1 MKESDTVT
9 LLVVSSS
16 PSEHQVIQALLGTLA
31 RLRLRFV
38 HDAAEALAEIKR
50 REPDLML
57 TDLVIPDMD
66 GLQLVHQVRS
76 RSPGIPI
83 VLMTAHGSEEAA
95 MRALRAGAA
104 NYIPKKDLG
113 RDLLE
118 TVQGILCMA
127 DVDRQ
132 RRRLMHC
139 LQYRETVFRLEND
152 PDLIATL
159 LELIQEELDGMEMLL
174 DRMGRIRVGIALQE
188 AMSNALY
195 HGNLEISSEL
205 RQEDERQFYR
215 LADERRRQEPY
226 RSRRIQVLIQIDRS
240 AARFTI
246 TDEGPGFD
254 TTRFAQTWGPED
266 LMQIGGRGL
275 LLIRMFM
282 DEVSYSRGGRSVTLV
297 KKFRAEET
305 PSQDS
310 GP

>member
-1 MKESDTVT
+1 MKESDKVT
-9 LLVVSSS
+9 LLVVNGA
-16 PSEHQVIQALLGTLA
+16 PSEDQVIQALLGTLA

-38 HDAAEALAEIKR
+38 HGAAEALAEIQR

-57 TDLVIPDMD
+57 TDLAIPDMD
-66 GLQLVHQVRS
+66 GLQLVQQVRS

-139 LQYRETVFRLEND
+139 LKYRETAFRLDND

-159 LELIQEELDGMEMLL
+159 LELIQEELDGMEML

-188 AMSNALY
+188 AVSNALY

-205 RQEDERQFYR
+205 RQEDERRFYR
-215 LADERRRQEPY
+215 LADERRREEPY
-226 RSRRIQVLIQIDRS
+226 RSRGIQVLIQIDRA

-254 TTRFAQTWGPED
+254 TTRFAQTRGPDD

-297 KKFRAEET
+297 KKFHTEET
-305 PSQDS
+305 PSQDPS
-310 GP
+310 I